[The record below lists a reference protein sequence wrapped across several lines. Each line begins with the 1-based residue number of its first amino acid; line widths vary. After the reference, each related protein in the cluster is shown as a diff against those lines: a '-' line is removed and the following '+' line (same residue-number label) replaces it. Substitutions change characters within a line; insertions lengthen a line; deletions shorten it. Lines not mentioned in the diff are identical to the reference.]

1 MPATPATPSADL
13 LRGPT
18 PVNKTLQWVVWAA
31 LGLIIAGVV
40 IGSVRQQ
47 WKTME
52 HRSDVA
58 LDKYNH
64 VPDFTLTERT
74 GQPFDSAALHGKIW
88 LADFFFTTCPG
99 PCLVM
104 NAKME
109 SVGQALA
116 RDHADVRQ
124 VSFTIYPQQDTPEV
138 LRKYAARF
146 HAPANAWFFLTGDKD
161 KIYDLAQKAFLLPT
175 VDQTNKPNRLS
186 DEGEFIHSEKIALV
200 DRNGYVRA
208 YFDSGSPEVVQQI
221 LTGVGTLLREQP
233 DAAAHT
239 SKGVEPV
246 KTGT

>member
-1 MPATPATPSADL
+1 M
-13 LRGPT
+13 
-18 PVNKTLQWVVWAA
+18 VVWAA

-40 IGSVRQQ
+40 VGSVRQQ
-47 WKTME
+47 WKSME
-52 HRSDVA
+52 RRQDVA

-74 GQPFDSAALHGKIW
+74 GQTFSSASLRGKIW
-88 LADFFFTTCPG
+88 LADFFFTACPG

-109 SVGQALA
+109 SVGQALT

-124 VSFTIYPQQDTPEV
+124 VSFTINPQQDTPEV

-146 HAPANAWFFLTGDKD
+146 HAPANSWFFLTGDERA
-161 KIYDLAQKAFLLPT
+161 IYDLASKAFLLPT
-175 VDQTNKPNRLS
+175 VDQTNKPNRQP

-200 DRNGYVRA
+200 DRNGDVRA
-208 YFDSGSPEVVQQI
+208 YFDSGNPEVVQQV
-221 LTGVGTLLREQP
+221 LVGVGTLLREQP
-233 DAAAHT
+233 DTAAHT
-239 SKGVEPV
+239 SKGAEAV